1 MHQQLVGALGV
12 SLDDTAWHPDFTDS
26 IAYTVR
32 VVQLMQQLTLPRQT
46 YLSLNVPKT
55 SPKGLKVCP
64 MSVGRFVEELVPS
77 SDGRGKPIY
86 WLTGHQ
92 EPMEGNV
99 RADWHYLQ
107 EGWATL
113 TPLQLDSTDH
123 QWLETLER
131 AAQS

>member
-1 MHQQLVGALGV
+1 
-12 SLDDTAWHPDFTDS
+12 
-26 IAYTVR
+26 
-32 VVQLMQQLTLPRQT
+32 
-46 YLSLNVPKT
+46 
-55 SPKGLKVCP
+55 

-92 EPMEGNV
+92 EPMEEG
-99 RADWHYLQ
+99 RKADWHYLQ

-113 TPLQLDSTDH
+113 TPLQLDSTDY